1 MDFYRMFRTGNVCV
15 PTKRLRRPALAA
27 FNGNYF
33 IVAAGMTALLLMA
46 AGNAVAR
53 ESPNS
58 AGSDHVSEETF
69 IRQ

>member
-1 MDFYRMFRTGNVCV
+1 MDLYRMFGTGKVCV
-15 PTKRLRRPALAA
+15 PTKRLRRPALAV

-33 IVAAGMTALLLMA
+33 IVAAG
-46 AGNAVAR
+46 NAVAP

-58 AGSDHVSEETF
+58 AGSDRVSAETF